1 MADKNKY
8 LMYKGKPLV
17 RMNDT
22 IYYGD
27 FKDEYV
33 IMIDIKEYSKKGDIE
48 VPSKVSIQLEKTDF
62 TLKNKDRIVKKAEK
76 DSLYKAI
83 DISYVWLERAL
94 SKSN

>member
-8 LMYKGKPLV
+8 LMYKCRPLV

-33 IMIDIKEYSKKGDIE
+33 IMLDIKEYSKKGDTEI
-48 VPSKVSIQLEKTDF
+48 PSKVSIQLEKTDL

-76 DSLYKAI
+76 NSLYEAI
-83 DISYVWLERAL
+83 DISSVWLERAL
-94 SKSN
+94 SKK

>member
-1 MADKNKY
+1 MAEKNKY

-17 RMNDT
+17 RMNNT

-33 IMIDIKEYSKKGDIE
+33 IMLDIKEYAKKGDIE

-62 TLKNKDRIVKKAEK
+62 TLKSKDRIVKKAEK
-76 DSLYKAI
+76 NNLYEAI
-83 DISYVWLERAL
+83 DISSVWLERAL
-94 SKSN
+94 MKK

>member
-1 MADKNKY
+1 MAEKSKY

-17 RMNDT
+17 RMNNT

-33 IMIDIKEYSKKGDIE
+33 IMLDIKEYAKKGDIE

-62 TLKNKDRIVKKAEK
+62 TLRSKDRIVKKAEK
-76 DSLYKAI
+76 NNLYEAI
-83 DISYVWLERAL
+83 DISSVWLERAL
-94 SKSN
+94 LKK

>member
-1 MADKNKY
+1 MADKSKY

-33 IMIDIKEYSKKGDIE
+33 IMLDIKEYAKKGEIE
-48 VPSKVSIQLEKTDF
+48 VPSKISIQLEKTDL

-76 DSLYKAI
+76 NSLYEAI
-83 DISYVWLERAL
+83 DISSVWLERAL
-94 SKSN
+94 AKK